1 MMTRYT
7 PLVSVKKNIMQKS
20 ERVVQTASL
29 AVKNAQY
36 SLDTSLQELQNIETP
51 SHGKIS
57 QFLSTRTLLDSQ
69 RSLIRHNEEWL
80 EYAQKDL
87 LNAKEQLKKAMI
99 EFEKFKY
106 LEFKEIEKELQKI
119 KLQESKELDEIALMA
134 HTRKDK
140 TRVA

>member
-87 LNAKEQLKKAMI
+87 LNAKAQLKKAMI